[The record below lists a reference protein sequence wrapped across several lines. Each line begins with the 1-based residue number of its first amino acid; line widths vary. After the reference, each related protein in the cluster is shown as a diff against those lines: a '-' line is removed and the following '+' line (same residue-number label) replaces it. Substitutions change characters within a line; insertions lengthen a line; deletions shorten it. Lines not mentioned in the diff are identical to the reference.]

1 VKKYR
6 VLALALLAG
15 TLFSSEAYAQQRRIT
30 GKVTA
35 TGGEALANAA
45 VNVVGTAIGTYT
57 TEDGSF
63 ALLVPS
69 GDLTLLARRVGFKRA
84 EVKVRADQDNVSIAL
99 DRDVLQLEEQ
109 VVTGVATAVSSVNAA
124 NAVAVVSGE
133 KLNRVPAQT
142 VDQAL
147 QGKVAGAVISQNSG
161 APGGGT
167 QIQVRGVSTVYGSFQ
182 PLYVIDGVIVDNSQI
197 ASGLTVIT
205 QAARQQNPSSQDQR
219 VNRAADLNP
228 NDIESIQILKGPSAS
243 SIYGSRGTNGV
254 IVITT
259 KRGRVGKTALDIS
272 QRFGTSS
279 ISNTLDLRCLNTL
292 SDYIGYTGSAAIKD
306 TTARRKALSGDTAF
320 FTTNNSGSCNDYQK
334 QLYGENP
341 FNYQTVGSL
350 RGATAGGTNF
360 FVSGLVEHDGGLVKN
375 DQYGKQSL
383 RVNLGQQFGSR
394 LNLRANTEII
404 HSLTQR
410 GVSGNDNTGISPYTT
425 FSQTPSF
432 IELRRRADGTFPRNP
447 ISAVGNNNPFQVAEQ
462 VKTPENVYRILGS
475 ASGTYNL
482 LVREKQTLDFTLQGG
497 LDSYAD
503 NAKVIAPATLYVEQV
518 NALPGSLVNNQGNVI
533 SANLSGSLNHRLT
546 SSMFTATTSAGFRQ
560 DRNQYDIVTNTGH
573 GVFPGVTNVANS
585 TQVVSFED
593 QDLVKA
599 MSLFAQEEFLTLGER
614 MLLTAGV
621 NSERTSNNGNP
632 NKYYTYPKFSASYR
646 MPWLPPA
653 TDELKLRVAY
663 GRAGNQPTA
672 GKYTFLTNLVQEG
685 LSGYRASTTVGA
697 ESIQPEVS
705 GELEGG
711 FDLTMFSG
719 RARLS
724 ATQYRK
730 QTDNLLLPAGIA
742 PSTGFST
749 QWINGGQI
757 VQHGTEFE
765 LGMTPVEMGRFQW
778 ISNTTY
784 ASNLG
789 RFTQLPVAP
798 FIPPSGSFGSRF
810 GNGFVQQG
818 QITTVLQ
825 AVNGCTALVTS
836 ATTGAVSC
844 PTANRVLKFMGNSAP
859 DFQMGFSNDLNYGPL
874 RFSSLVDWKK
884 GGLAANLTNN
894 YFDGGLLADTAIGN
908 ARVREFAKGSA
919 VYVEKTTYVKLR
931 EITLGYE
938 LPNDLTGRLFGGKVA
953 NARVDLSG
961 RNLLT
966 WTPYSGLDPEVS
978 NFGNQALGRFQD
990 VTPYPPSRTF
1000 YLTINTTF

>member
-15 TLFSSEAYAQQRRIT
+15 ALFSSDAYAQQRRIT
-30 GKVTA
+30 GRVTA
-35 TGGEALANAA
+35 TGSGEALANTA

-57 TEDGSF
+57 AEDGSF
-63 ALLVPS
+63 AILAPS
-69 GDLTLLARRVGFKRA
+69 GDVTLMARRVGFKRST
-84 EVKVRADQDNVSIAL
+84 VKVGADQAEVSIAL
-99 DRDVLQLEEQ
+99 ERDVLQLEEQ

-133 KLNRVPAQT
+133 RLNRVPAQT
-142 VDQAL
+142 VDNAL

-167 QIQVRGVSTVYGSFQ
+167 QIQVRGVSTIYGSFQ

-259 KRGRVGKTALDIS
+259 KRGRVGKTSLDIS
-272 QRFGTSS
+272 QRFGTSQ
-279 ISNTLDLRCLNTL
+279 ISNTLDLHCFTSLQDVETWE
-292 SDYIGYTGSAAIKD
+292 GGWD
-306 TTARRKALSGDTAF
+306 TTGYAASGGKCH
-320 FTTNNSGSCNDYQK
+320 NYQK
-334 QLYGENP
+334 ELYGENP

-350 RGATAGGTNF
+350 RGATSGGTNF

-375 DQYGKQSL
+375 DLYNKQSL

-425 FSQTPSF
+425 FSATPSF
-432 IELRRRADGTFPRNP
+432 IDLRRRADGTWPRNP
-447 ISAVGNNNPFQVAEQ
+447 NNSVGNNNPFQVAEE

-475 ASGTYNL
+475 ASATYNL
-482 LVREKQTLDFTLQGG
+482 LVMEKQTLDFTLQGG
-497 LDSYAD
+497 VDTYAD
-503 NAKVIAPATLYVEQV
+503 NAKVISPATLFVEQV
-518 NALPGSLVNNQGNVI
+518 NANPGSLVNNQANVV
-533 SANLSGSLNHRLT
+533 SANLSGSLNHRFT

-560 DRNQYDIVTNTGH
+560 DRNQNDILTNTGH

-585 TQVVSFED
+585 TLVYSFES

-599 MSLFAQEEFLTLGER
+599 MSLFAQEEFLTLSER
-614 MLLTAGV
+614 LLLTAGV
-621 NSERTSNNGNP
+621 NAERTSNNGDP
-632 NKYYTYPKFSASYR
+632 NKYYAYPKFSASYR
-646 MPWLPPA
+646 LPWLPPA
-653 TDELKLRVAY
+653 TDELKLRLAY

-672 GKYTFLTNLVQEG
+672 GKYTFLTYVPQDG
-685 LSGYRASTTVGA
+685 ISGYRPSTTIGA
-697 ESIQPEVS
+697 DQINPEVS
-705 GELEGG
+705 GEIEGG
-711 FDLTMFSG
+711 FDLTAFGG

-749 QWINGGQI
+749 KWINGGQI
-757 VQHGTEFE
+757 VQHGTEIE
-765 LGMTPVEMGRFQW
+765 LGMTPVQAGRFEW

-789 RFTQLPVAP
+789 RFTQLPVPP

-818 QITTVLQ
+818 QITTVFQ
-825 AVNGCTALVTS
+825 AINGCTALVTS
-836 ATTGAVSC
+836 PTTGAVTC
-844 PTANRVLKFMGNSAP
+844 PTANRVLKFMGNSMP
-859 DFQMGFSNDLNYGPL
+859 DFTMGFSNDLNYGPL

-884 GGLAANLTNN
+884 GGLGANLTNN
-894 YFDGGLLADTAIGN
+894 YFDGGLLADSAVGN
-908 ARVREFAKGSA
+908 ARLREYAKGNA
-919 VYVEKTTYVKLR
+919 VYTEKTTFVKLR
-931 EITLGYE
+931 EITIGYE
-938 LPNDLTGRLFGGKVA
+938 LPNDLSARLFGGKVSST
-953 NARVDLSG
+953 RIDLSG

-1000 YLTINTTF
+1000 YLTVNTTF